1 MVGYDM
7 TMVSLGN
14 DLYKFRVVAYRDV
27 LGIPIQNSFYFNI
40 YKNSDNSAAP
50 TPSFVA
56 SQINYVAITYD
67 PKDCPPAGADL
78 RLEKYTYESPS
89 MNMSAFNSASGYY
102 VTASTCCRN
111 VGVTNVLNS
120 SSTGITLTMD
130 FPRLN
135 STAPTRFNSSPEFR
149 KAPLAFFCVGK
160 PYTLNWNIVDPNV
173 DSSHPQPASNHLP

>member
-1 MVGYDM
+1 MKHFHRILLAFTCFFLFLINCVKADHMVGYDM

-67 PKDCPPAGADL
+67 PKD
-78 RLEKYTYESPS
+78 
-89 MNMSAFNSASGYY
+89 
-102 VTASTCCRN
+102 
-111 VGVTNVLNS
+111 
-120 SSTGITLTMD
+120 
-130 FPRLN
+130 
-135 STAPTRFNSSPEFR
+135 
-149 KAPLAFFCVGK
+149 
-160 PYTLNWNIVDPNV
+160 
-173 DSSHPQPASNHLP
+173 

>member
-1 MVGYDM
+1 MKQFYRILLAFTCFLLFLTNSLKADHMVGYDM
-7 TMVSLGN
+7 TMISLGN

-50 TPSFVA
+50 TPTFVA

-120 SSTGITLTMD
+120 SLMN
-130 FPRLN
+130 L
-135 STAPTRFNSSPEFR
+135 
-149 KAPLAFFCVGK
+149 
-160 PYTLNWNIVDPNV
+160 
-173 DSSHPQPASNHLP
+173 Q